1 MSGWGCPH
9 EIAGKCQRVN
19 NLPCSPGMKG
29 CVLFG
34 RFTWADESKNRPAVG
49 WGGKE
54 PKPPPEEGGVSAEE
68 SPPQRV

>member
-19 NLPCSPGMKG
+19 KLPCNPGMKG

-34 RFTWADESKNRPAVG
+34 RFTWADDSKNRPADG
-49 WGGKE
+49 WGTKALRPTEECDEVRKKE
-54 PKPPPEEGGVSAEE
+54 
-68 SPPQRV
+68 